1 MMFGCPVLVIPS
13 GVWGSALVLTGRWL
27 LATAFG
33 PRAGISSLG
42 RIAPPFDF
50 AQGRLQAREAC
61 AGHAP
66 ITRNYCCGGWGVTV
80 VVEEVSCFT
89 LGGGAVV
96 VLVTSVTG
104 AGVVVV
110 VVVSVTFG

>member
-1 MMFGCPVLVIPS
+1 MMLRLV
-13 GVWGSALVLTGRWL
+13 
-27 LATAFG
+27 
-33 PRAGISSLG
+33 
-42 RIAPPFDF
+42 
-50 AQGRLQAREAC
+50 AC
-61 AGHAP
+61 VGHTP
-66 ITRNYCCGGWGVTV
+66 ITRNYCCGWGVTV
-80 VVEEVSCFT
+80 VVELVSCFT

>member
-1 MMFGCPVLVIPS
+1 MML
-13 GVWGSALVLTGRWL
+13 RL
-27 LATAFG
+27 LAC
-33 PRAGISSLG
+33 RN
-42 RIAPPFDF
+42 
-50 AQGRLQAREAC
+50 
-61 AGHAP
+61 HAP

-80 VVEEVSCFT
+80 VVEVVSCFT

-96 VLVTSVTG
+96 VAVTSVTG

>member
-1 MMFGCPVLVIPS
+1 MMLRLV
-13 GVWGSALVLTGRWL
+13 
-27 LATAFG
+27 
-33 PRAGISSLG
+33 
-42 RIAPPFDF
+42 
-50 AQGRLQAREAC
+50 AC
-61 AGHAP
+61 VGHTP

-80 VVEEVSCFT
+80 VVELVSCFT

-96 VLVTSVTG
+96 VVVTSVTG